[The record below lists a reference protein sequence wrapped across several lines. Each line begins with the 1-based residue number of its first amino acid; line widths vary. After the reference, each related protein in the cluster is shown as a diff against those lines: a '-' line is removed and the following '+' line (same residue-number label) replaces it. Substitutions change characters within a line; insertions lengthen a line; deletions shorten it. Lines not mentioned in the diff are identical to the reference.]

1 MGTHFKKT
9 VFDDNVRGGLVDWA
23 QKAKKRLSLKE
34 DNEFGGSS
42 NGRKE
47 SPKTMEMTKLIMQS
61 ELLMEQGKKT

>member
-9 VFDDNVRGGLVDWA
+9 VFDENVRGGLVDWA

-34 DNEFGGSS
+34 DNELGGSS

-47 SPKTMEMTKLIMQS
+47 SPKTMEMTMHCQN
-61 ELLMEQGKKT
+61 